1 MIFEYQNDSN
11 GEIIE
16 RDFPFGKTPPAE
28 VERAGKKYRRI
39 WRSMNI
45 IYGPSFHTEGQIKF
59 KRPPLE
65 GEGFEFT

>member
-1 MIFEYQNDSN
+1 LIFEYQNSGN

-16 RDFPFGKTPPAE
+16 YDFPFGKTPPSK
-28 VERAGKKYRRI
+28 VERNGKIYHRI
-39 WRSMNI
+39 WRSLNI
-45 IYGPSFHTEGQIKF
+45 VYGPSFHNEGQIKF